1 MTASRTKVG
10 ALRLLV
16 IVMGLLTVAAL
27 VAIVALRGLEGPVL
41 AGLAIG
47 AGLGGL
53 NLAVGGFLLSWALR
67 RRPKAALAV
76 SLGGFF
82 VRLGLLLGLTY
93 AFWSVPSVDAVTFA
107 IGFVVFFFL
116 FLVVEIGIVG
126 RASKRAANAGAD
138 R

>member
-1 MTASRTKVG
+1 MTASQPRTG

-16 IVMGLLTVAAL
+16 IVMGILTVGALAAV
-27 VAIVALRGLEGPVL
+27 VAFRGLEGPVL
-41 AGLAIG
+41 VGLAIG

-82 VRLGLLLGLTY
+82 VRLGLLLGLTH
-93 AFWSVPSVDAVTFA
+93 AFWGVSSVDAVTFA
-107 IGFVVFFFL
+107 LAFVVFFFL
-116 FLVVEIGIVG
+116 FLVVEIRIVG